1 MSLLDYAQGRDLLN
15 QALARSSASGALASR
30 KAALRLHQIAS
41 RTFANALRY
50 AGNCVFFCM
59 EQYSRLG
66 FIFELL
72 VLIAYILFSMLMV
85 RCDHFVCFADAFR
98 VWYRV
103 THSWCWALVSVR
115 TGSTSQR

>member
-50 AGNCVFFCM
+50 EGHCVFH
-59 EQYSRLG
+59 LG
-66 FIFELL
+66 T
-72 VLIAYILFSMLMV
+72 A
-85 RCDHFVCFADAFR
+85 
-98 VWYRV
+98 
-103 THSWCWALVSVR
+103 SVN
-115 TGSTSQR
+115 GLYAIEHGDGPL